1 MRLAPVFAAATAS
14 CLAAAALAPAASRPK
29 NLWATVNVC
38 DTPTYQ
44 NMMGVRASMPGDAQ
58 HSKMYMRFGA
68 QYFSRSKQLWYD
80 VGQNGL
86 SKWIYV
92 GSGIYRAKQ
101 GGYTFAF
108 DPPQNGSSFVLR
120 GTVDFKWVKRGR
132 VVRTAHLNTKG
143 GHPNTV
149 GADPTDYSAGLCE
162 IT

>member
-1 MRLAPVFAAATAS
+1 MT
-14 CLAAAALAPAASRPK
+14 
-29 NLWATVNVC
+29 WW
-38 DTPTYQ
+38 
-44 NMMGVRASMPGDAQ
+44 PGDAQ
-58 HSKMYMRFGA
+58 HTKMYMRFAA
-68 QYFSRSKQLWYD
+68 QYYSRSKQLWYD

-108 DPPQNGSSFVLR
+108 DPPQNGTSFVLR
-120 GTVDFKWVKRGR
+120 GTVDFKWVKKGR
-132 VVRTAHLNTKG
+132 IIRTAHLNTKG

-149 GADPTDYSAGLCE
+149 GADPEGYSAGVCE